1 MPIRKA
7 TGVELRRSG
16 FGIFARTEVV
26 VGGRAIAR
34 LSRRDLRR
42 IEDGIAIEGAAA
54 VTDDLDRTLWR
65 TEDGYYWDD
74 DGLDAEAVALLAW
87 DRLRRQDARVERLR
101 KIRASEEAVVG
112 ARRERIPEDVRLFVW
127 TRDEGR
133 CVRCGAEEDLQ
144 FDHVIPVARGGGNAP
159 ENIQVLCGPCNRA
172 KSDLI
177 AR

>member
-16 FGIFARTEVV
+16 FGIFARTEVI
-26 VGGRAIAR
+26 VGGRPVAR
-34 LSRRDLRR
+34 LSARDLRR
-42 IEDGIAIEGAAA
+42 IEDGVSAEGAAA
-54 VTDDLDRTLWR
+54 VADDLDRTLWR
-65 TEDGYYWDD
+65 TGDGYYWDD

-101 KIRASEEAVVG
+101 KIRASEEAVAG
-112 ARRERIPEDVRLFVW
+112 ARRERIPEDVRVFVW

-133 CVRCGAEEDLQ
+133 CVRCGAEDDLQ

-159 ENIQVLCGPCNRA
+159 ENIQVLCGTCNRA
-172 KSDLI
+172 KADRI
-177 AR
+177 GT